1 MQVGRAARQLPALRE
16 LVLSETVLCRPF
28 ANFGLADTSPF
39 SSLRVLV
46 LNGCR
51 LGLSASSSGGGGGGG
66 GGGWVDT
73 MDRLALALPVLE
85 ELYLSCNHLSSFSS
99 CVIGSQE
106 TLHGGASI
114 FNSHAPM
121 PVRGFSRLTVLDLSN
136 NSGLQWGE
144 VLNLVVIIA
153 YILCMVL

>member
-51 LGLSASSSGGGGGGG
+51 LGLSASSGGG

-73 MDRLALALPVLE
+73 MDRLALALPALE

-99 CVIGSQE
+99 CVIGSEE

-114 FNSHAPM
+114 FNAHAPM

-144 VLNLVVIIA
+144 VLDLVVIIA